1 MRVEAPPRATQQ
13 AAWVRWSSL
22 VLAIGGLGLSTYLT
36 VAHYASTV
44 TLACSDTGAVNCAK
58 VTESSQSMIF
68 GVIPVA
74 VLGLAYFVA
83 MTALCSPWAWRARLP
98 AVRWLRGAGAVAG
111 IGMVIYLVYTELFT
125 LDAICIYCTAVH
137 AVTFLLFCVLAF
149 AAAAGPPIAAD
160 QTPRPR
166 SRARPSAT
174 R

>member
-1 MRVEAPPRATQQ
+1 MKVEVPDAGQQ
-13 AAWVRWSSL
+13 SAWVRWSTVGLS
-22 VLAIGGLGLSTYLT
+22 IIGLGLSVYLT
-36 VAHYASTV
+36 VAHYAATV
-44 TLACSDTGAVNCAK
+44 TLTCSASGVVNCEK
-58 VTESSQSMIF
+58 VTQSPESVIF

-98 AVRWLRGAGAVAG
+98 AVRWLSGAGAVAG